1 MISKV
6 LFQWDALR
14 LHFELARTQDRCFT
28 ADLLWRMFSDPV
40 NKVYLTFLCNELQAI
55 CRVNKAFQAENADIT
70 KLHGDLNDYFISL
83 IQKIV
88 PPSNLK
94 NVSLKN
100 LSDFDFTTSLMPP
113 SAIHLGHSVHLLMDS
128 FKMSPDTIEAI
139 KSVCFKFLVEL
150 ATQIKNRLPDNFSVL
165 RDLDLLSPRNATS
178 QMKSSIIPLASKVP
192 TIAKDLDVLEREW
205 KLLPTKSWCETSNL
219 IQFWAEVFSSRNS
232 TGERSF
238 GNIGRFALSLLSLP
252 FSNAPVERIF
262 SQMNATKTKQRNR
275 MAVKTSNAILQV
287 EI

>member
-178 QMKSSIIPLASKVP
+178 QMTKKQNGCQDIKCHFTGRNLIYELRCIISIIFSFENFQPLPKF
-192 TIAKDLDVLEREW
+192 T
-205 KLLPTKSWCETSNL
+205 LLLYQKANFVYIVGCRGVDS
-219 IQFWAEVFSSRNS
+219 
-232 TGERSF
+232 
-238 GNIGRFALSLLSLP
+238 
-252 FSNAPVERIF
+252 
-262 SQMNATKTKQRNR
+262 
-275 MAVKTSNAILQV
+275 
-287 EI
+287 